1 MASRTPWI
9 RHIIEGGWA
18 TDLGQVY
25 DGQVP
30 ANLVMSIPFL
40 TQADDLLFQLQGI
53 RKAPGAAKI
62 NSGALESG
70 AAIRTAYD
78 AWFSGTSGTPAQR
91 RIVEVG
97 TTLKADNADGT
108 FANIST
114 GRSANSINCY
124 AMLDDFLVIASSTE
138 ALSKWD
144 GTTFS
149 AVSGGSPT
157 NIKCICEHKGFLF
170 GGGASGAPSALR
182 YTDQFTPNTW
192 SGTIQVSP
200 DDGDGIMAVASH
212 RGELII
218 FKGPYKGSIWR
229 LTGSSSSDF
238 ALVPFAKGIGCAG
251 ANLVAT
257 FGSDLA
263 FVDSDAN
270 VYTLS
275 ATDSYGDYREVSLT
289 RAIGSWLRD
298 NATFNQL
305 AKGSLAVDSGDGLMV
320 YTLPAE
326 GSSTPNTV
334 ITVDFRFQPVRISR
348 HPALASKGYF
358 AAHMVDG
365 ADTNRHKIM
374 FGGSDGFL
382 RKWGQVTRTID
393 ASTAIGMRATTPF
406 LTYGTPW
413 SMKTFHGGS
422 LAIANR
428 SSGSIEFGWQGLQG
442 SYQSQNIMEGGA
454 GVLLDTFLLDTDV
467 LANVSFGDRFFD
479 AETGGDF
486 RAIQFSIGQATSGQ
500 DCEMYAFSVRVSGDA
515 ESTDNDE
522 G

>member
-1 MASRTPWI
+1 M
-9 RHIIEGGWA
+9 
-18 TDLGQVY
+18 
-25 DGQVP
+25 P
-30 ANLVMSIPFL
+30 ANLIMAIPFL
-40 TQADDLLFQLQGI
+40 TQADDLLFELHGGP

-62 NSGALESG
+62 NSSALESG

-78 AWFSGTSGTPAQR
+78 AWFSGTSGTPSQR

-97 TTLKADNADGT
+97 TTLKADAADGT

-114 GRSANSINCY
+114 GRSADSISCY
-124 AMLDDFLVIASSTE
+124 AMLDDFAVIASSTE

-170 GGGASGAPSALR
+170 GGGASAAPSALR

-238 ALVPFAKGIGCAG
+238 ALVPFAKGLGAAG
-251 ANLVAT
+251 PNLVRT
-257 FGSDLA
+257 FGGDLA

-270 VYTLS
+270 IYTLS
-275 ATDSYGDYREVSLT
+275 ATDKYGDYADVSLT
-289 RAIGSWLRD
+289 RQIGSWLRD
-298 NATFNQL
+298 NATFSQL
-305 AKGSLAVDSGDGLMV
+305 AKGSLSEDSGDGILI

-326 GSSTPNTV
+326 GSSVPNTV
-334 ITVDFRFQPVRISR
+334 ITVDYRFQPPRISR
-348 HPALASKGYF
+348 HPSLTSKGYSV
-358 AAHMVDG
+358 AHLVD
-365 ADTNRHKIM
+365 ASDSNRHKVM
-374 FGGSDGFL
+374 LGGSDGYL
-382 RKWGQVTRTID
+382 RKWGQSVRTID
-393 ASTAIGMRATTPF
+393 ASTAIGMRLTTPF
-406 LTYGTPW
+406 LSYGTPW
-413 SMKTFHGGS
+413 QMKTFQGGS

-428 SSGSIEFGWQGLQG
+428 SGGTIEFGWQGLTG
-442 SYQSQNIMEGGA
+442 SYNSTPITEGGA
-454 GVLLDTFLLDTDV
+454 GALLDAFLLDTDS
-467 LANVSFGDRFFD
+467 LANVSFGDRFFELD
-479 AETGGDF
+479 AGDF
-486 RAIQFSIGQATSGQ
+486 RAIQFSIGQGTSGQ
-500 DCEMYAFSVRVSGDA
+500 DCEVFAFTAKIEGNAD
-515 ESTDNDE
+515 STRNDE